1 MVVFLIGW
9 IWLGGFPHFQA
20 NPFSSSCSC
29 PKPSF
34 CFGFASWLLP
44 PAVAWFESTVLGG
57 GTQRSQVLRKP
68 VESAPH
74 TGRLGIRIPRFWGLK
89 PSVGHT
95 CWSPPSCAAVL
106 AASASAVDRRR
117 PAASPPRGVSAPS
130 ASAPPPG
137 AAPRAGG
144 PPAVL
149 KQRAMRTAEIG
160 EIHQKS
166 CSHPKRR
173 HRIKQ
178 KQDQY
183 VHSTSVNG
191 LPKNAR
197 RNPSKVKG
205 VTISPLSSVLEVQLP
220 DLDAAPLP
228 CGWPL
233 PGPLGRRRDPVP
245 SVAAPRSWHGPKE
258 KPREPS

>member
-9 IWLGGFPHFQA
+9 IWLGGSLISRQIHFP
-20 NPFSSSCSC
+20 
-29 PKPSF
+29 
-34 CFGFASWLLP
+34 P
-44 PAVAWFESTVLGG
+44 PAPVPNHRSVSASPLGFFRQPLPGSSRPFWGG

-144 PPAVL
+144 PLAVL

-258 KPREPS
+258 KPGEPS